1 MGFRWRTFV
10 AMLGVLVF
18 LAGWIWAG
26 VEIGTRL
33 PDNVWIQ
40 LIFYAV
46 AGLGWGV
53 PLYPLFKWAERG

>member
-10 AMLGVLVF
+10 AMIGVLAF
-18 LAGWIWAG
+18 LAAWVWAG

-40 LIFYAV
+40 LVFYAV

-53 PLYPLFKWAERG
+53 PLYPLFKWAEKG